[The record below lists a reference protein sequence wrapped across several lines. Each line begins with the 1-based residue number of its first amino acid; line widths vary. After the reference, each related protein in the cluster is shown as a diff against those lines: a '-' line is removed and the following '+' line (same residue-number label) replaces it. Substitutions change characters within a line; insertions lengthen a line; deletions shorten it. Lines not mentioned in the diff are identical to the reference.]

1 MSHFRQINGE
11 RAAAL
16 FPVLAFDPE
25 THLFLLDD
33 QTLGAGFL
41 CQPLSFVD
49 QGLFDRLLNLINLEW
64 PQGTLMQI
72 ALWTSPDIIEQMTD
86 MENLRLGSYDPLLR
100 SATQRT
106 ADFLRAATTDP
117 LPGCAD
123 TRVRDVQ
130 VLVCVKFPLAGHQ
143 PTEHEHRDAVE
154 LATTALQVL
163 STAGLR
169 PERMSA
175 DRYVRIVQA
184 LLNWSP
190 RAGWR
195 DRIVP
200 ECAPD
205 LPICSQLL
213 DYDAVIRVD
222 ADGLMVGDQRIQT
235 LSMKRFPDRATFGLA
250 MRYLGDPFS
259 GTRGVPHN
267 ILITLN
273 LLFPDPEVVR
283 MRLNSRSQWAAHQTT
298 GQLAHYMPGLVQRK
312 QEYDTMESQ
321 FDAGDRPVEAYLGM
335 ALFTSEEE
343 ASKAASNV
351 RTYWRELGFQV
362 LPDSCFS
369 LPLLLHCLPF
379 GADRK
384 AIQALQRYRTLS
396 ASHVAILA
404 PVFGDWKGNGSPV
417 VQLLGRQGQLMSFD
431 LYAPG
436 STNYNAVVAA
446 ASGAGKSFFA
456 NELIATNL
464 SVGGRAWVIDV
475 GRSYEKLCD
484 SLEGQFIQFSADS
497 QVVINPFELIEDW
510 AQESD
515 QVAGLVEAMAAPSTP
530 LEDYHRAGLK
540 RVLSRLWKQ
549 TGAELDIDQVAQVL
563 LEEKDQRLRDVGEQ
577 LFPFTTEGEYGRFFA
592 GHNTIR
598 FDSDLVVLE
607 LEELKGRKHLQQ
619 VVLLCLIYQIQQS
632 MYLGHQHGESR
643 RRKLLM
649 IDEAWDLL
657 TAGAVGHFVMEG
669 YRRFRTYF
677 RAAVTITPS
686 LSDLY
691 ENPNG
696 RAIASNC
703 CHSLLLR
710 QPSQIIDQLHAE
722 KRLPLADGGVE
733 LLKTVHTYPGAYSEI
748 MLLSDGGGG
757 IGRLVVDDFR
767 KLLYSTQAGEVA
779 AIRERREAGLSV
791 EEAINDILGSP
802 ST

>member
-1 MSHFRQINGE
+1 MSHHRRFSSE
-11 RAAAL
+11 RASAL
-16 FPVLAFDPE
+16 FPVLAFDPD

-49 QGLFDRLLNLINLEW
+49 HGLFDRLLNLINLEW

-72 ALWTSPDIIEQMTD
+72 SLWTSPDIIEEMAD
-86 MENLRLGSYDPLLR
+86 MENLRINAFNPLLR
-100 SATQRT
+100 RATERT
-106 ADFLRAATTDP
+106 ADFLRRSTTEP
-117 LPGCAD
+117 IPGCAE

-130 VLVCVKFPLAGHQ
+130 VIVCVKFPLAGPQ
-143 PTEHEHRDAVE
+143 PSEHEHRDAVE

-163 STAGLR
+163 TTAGLYPQR
-169 PERMSA
+169 LTA
-175 DRYVRIVQA
+175 DRYVRITQA
-184 LLNWSP
+184 MLNWAP
-190 RAGWR
+190 TAGWR

-205 LPICSQLL
+205 QPICRQLL
-213 DYDAVIRVD
+213 DYDAEIRVD
-222 ADGLMVGDQRIQT
+222 VDGVSIGEQRVQL
-235 LSMKRFPDRATFGLA
+235 LSMKRFPERATFGLA

-267 ILITLN
+267 VLITLN
-273 LLFPDPEVVR
+273 VLFPDPEAVR
-283 MRLNSRSQWAAHQTT
+283 MRLSSRSQWAAHQTT
-298 GQLAHYMPGLVQRK
+298 GQLGHYMPGLMARK
-312 QEYDTMESQ
+312 REFDTMNAQLE
-321 FDAGDRPVEAYLGM
+321 AGDRPVEAYLGV
-335 ALFTSEEE
+335 ALFTPKAE
-343 ASKAASNV
+343 AAKAASNT

-362 LPDSCFS
+362 LPDKCFA
-369 LPLLLHCLPF
+369 LPLLLNCLPF

-384 AIQALQRYRTLS
+384 AIQPMQRYRTLS
-396 ASHVAILA
+396 ASHIVTLA
-404 PVFGDWKGNGSPV
+404 PMFSDWKGNASPV
-417 VQLLGRQGQLMSFD
+417 VQLVGRQGQLMNFD

-446 ASGAGKSFFA
+446 SSGSGKSFFA
-456 NELIATNL
+456 NELISTNL
-464 SVGGRAWVIDV
+464 AVGGRAWVIDV

-484 SLEGQFIQFSADS
+484 SLDGQFIEFTAESNA
-497 QVVINPFELIEDW
+497 VINPFDLIEDW

-540 RVLSRLWKQ
+540 RVLGRLWKED
-549 TGAELDIDQVAQVL
+549 GADLGVDKIAQAL
-563 LEEKDQRLRDVGEQ
+563 LAETDQRIRDVGEQ
-577 LFPFTTEGEYGRFFA
+577 LYPFTTNGEYGRYFA
-592 GHNTIR
+592 GRTTIR

-607 LEELKGRKHLQQ
+607 LEELKSRKHLQQ
-619 VVLLCLIYQIQQS
+619 VVLLCLIYQIQQT
-632 MYLGHQHGESR
+632 MYLSQQRGEGR

-669 YRRFRTYF
+669 YRRFRKYYGS
-677 RAAVTITPS
+677 AVTITQS
-686 LSDLY
+686 LADLY

-710 QPSQIIDQLHAE
+710 QPSQIIDQLRAE

-733 LLKTVHTYPGAYSEI
+733 LLKTVQTQPGAFSEV

-757 IGRLVVDDFR
+757 IGRFIVDDFR
-767 KLLYSTQAGEVA
+767 KLLYSTQAAEVA
-779 AIRERREAGLSV
+779 AIRERREAGMSV
-791 EEAINDILGSP
+791 EEAINDILGARA
-802 ST
+802 